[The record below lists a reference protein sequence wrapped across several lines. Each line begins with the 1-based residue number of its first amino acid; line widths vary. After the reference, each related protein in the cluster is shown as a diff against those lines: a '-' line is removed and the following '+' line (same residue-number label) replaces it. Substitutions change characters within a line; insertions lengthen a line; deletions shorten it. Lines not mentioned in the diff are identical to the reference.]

1 MNHKK
6 SMRIFWLSLC
16 LLLVSGTVIIAV
28 VQYRSHKREAEA
40 DDQVQKNMDQGL
52 QTEPSLETDPLNDGL
67 AKDQDQAA
75 DTRREKTQTDVPTQP
90 ASGNTVRY
98 QFELKENNG
107 YLDVYYYH
115 TQTLFLHTGIPYN
128 TLTVEQKQEL
138 MNGKYFLDEQ
148 ALYGYLE
155 SCTS

>member
-1 MNHKK
+1 M
-6 SMRIFWLSLC
+6 
-16 LLLVSGTVIIAV
+16 
-28 VQYRSHKREAEA
+28 
-40 DDQVQKNMDQGL
+40 
-52 QTEPSLETDPLNDGL
+52 
-67 AKDQDQAA
+67 
-75 DTRREKTQTDVPTQP
+75 PTQP

-115 TQTLFLHTGIPYN
+115 TQTLFLHTGIPYS
-128 TLTVEQKQEL
+128 TLTMEQKQEL
-138 MNGKYFLDEQ
+138 MDGKYFLDEQ

>member
-40 DDQVQKNMDQGL
+40 DDQVQENMDQGL
-52 QTEPSLETDPLNDGL
+52 QTEPSLETDTLNDGL
-67 AKDQDQAA
+67 AKDEDQAA
-75 DTRREKTQTDVPTQP
+75 DTSREKTQTDVLTQP

-115 TQTLFLHTGIPYN
+115 TQTLFLHTGIPYS
-128 TLTVEQKQEL
+128 TLTMEQKQEL
-138 MNGKYFLDEQ
+138 MDGKYFLDEQ

>member
-6 SMRIFWLSLC
+6 RMRIFWLSLC

-40 DDQVQKNMDQGL
+40 DDQVQENMDQGL
-52 QTEPSLETDPLNDGL
+52 QTEPSLETDTLNDGL

-75 DTRREKTQTDVPTQP
+75 DPSREKTQTDVPTQP

-115 TQTLFLHTGIPYN
+115 TQTLFLHTGIPYS
-128 TLTVEQKQEL
+128 TLTMEQKQEL
-138 MNGKYFLDEQ
+138 MDGKYFLDEQ

>member
-28 VQYRSHKREAEA
+28 VQYRSHKRDAEA
-40 DDQVQKNMDQGL
+40 DDQVQENMDQGL

-75 DTRREKTQTDVPTQP
+75 DARREKTQTDVPTQP

-138 MNGKYFLDEQ
+138 MDGKYFLDEQ